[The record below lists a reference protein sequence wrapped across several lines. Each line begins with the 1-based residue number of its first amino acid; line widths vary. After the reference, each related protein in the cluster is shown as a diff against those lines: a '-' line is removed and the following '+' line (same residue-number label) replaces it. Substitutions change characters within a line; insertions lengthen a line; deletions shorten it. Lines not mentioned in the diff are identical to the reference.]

1 MRESEGRIDA
11 YLTAINISRSRSPP
25 LDNFMIIVIASIV
38 SIAVKWP
45 IFVFLL
51 TGELRLAQSNDLKES

>member
-11 YLTAINISRSRSPP
+11 YLTAINIFRSRSLP
-25 LDNFMIIVIASIV
+25 LDNFMIFVIASIA

-51 TGELRLAQSNDLKES
+51 SSELRLAQSTDLNES